1 MPRGQ
6 SKLKILFVCTANAC
20 RSQMAEGWARHL
32 RADVIEPFSAGVC
45 AVGLSG
51 KAVQVMAEAGVDISH
66 HRSKTVDELKET
78 EVDYV
83 VTLCPH
89 AHRLLPDFPEKTRVI
104 HFAFDDPPSLAA
116 YAVTEQEALVHYRRV
131 RDEIRKFV
139 EKLPE
144 ALFETNW

>member
-1 MPRGQ
+1 MPGVQ

-32 RADVIEPFSAGVC
+32 RADVIEPYSAGVC

-51 KAVQVMAEAGVDISH
+51 KAVQVMAEAGVDISQQW
-66 HRSKTVDELKET
+66 SKTVDGLKET
-78 EVDYV
+78 TLDYV
-83 VTLCPH
+83 VTLCTH
-89 AHRLLPDFPEKTRVI
+89 AHRLIPEFPEKTTVV

-116 YAVTEQEALVHYRRV
+116 CALTEDEALVHYRRV
-131 RDEIRKFV
+131 RDEIREFV

-144 ALFETNW
+144 ALFETS